1 MKKTKRILAFIL
13 CMTLFIVPLPFSV
26 NAAEVSYVHA
36 EIVNGEIVVSTH
48 NSVISFLANGHVCT
62 NYEIIKLGN
71 IIRKDYVCTAD
82 VCYRN
87 VFDSAEGKCK
97 VCGKT
102 ETFYNISQ
110 DCGHPGWVTF
120 EDEFDIIHKQCPY
133 CGYRVY

>member
-26 NAAEVSYVHA
+26 NAAEVSHVHA
-36 EIVNGEIVVSTH
+36 EIVNGEIVVSNH

-62 NYEIIKLGN
+62 NYDIIEYGPMH
-71 IIRKDYVCTAD
+71 REYVCTLD
-82 VCYRN
+82 VCHRN
-87 VFDSAEGKCK
+87 VYDYAIGQCK

-102 ETFYNISQ
+102 ETFYNIAQ
-110 DCGHPGWVTF
+110 NFGHPSWVTF